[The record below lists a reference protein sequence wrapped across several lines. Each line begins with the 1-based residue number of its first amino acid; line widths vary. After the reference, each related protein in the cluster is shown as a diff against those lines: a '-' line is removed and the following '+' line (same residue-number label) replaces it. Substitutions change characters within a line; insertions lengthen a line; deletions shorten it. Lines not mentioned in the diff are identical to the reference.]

1 MTQVEEQ
8 SEVEIVKGYTMTQFC
23 DKMIDLFLNEKTKSK
38 EWRKYLV
45 FRNEWKKYRDSFFV
59 RCQRRADMEND
70 TTMKE
75 KFTSLGRRV
84 KKVTYYQILS
94 LCNVDFRRIF
104 CYQMNVGKAYK
115 PLFPLICFIIVI
127 CQLVQFFFF

>member
-1 MTQVEEQ
+1 MAQLEEQ
-8 SEVEIVKGYTMTQFC
+8 ADIEIVKGYTMTQFC

-45 FRNEWKKYRDSFFV
+45 FRDEWKKYRNSFFI

-70 TTMKE
+70 PTMKE

-94 LCNVDFRRIF
+94 LCNVDFRKNLLLPNECWKKQI
-104 CYQMNVGKAYK
+104 NL
-115 PLFPLICFIIVI
+115 LFPLICFIIFV
-127 CQLVQFFFF
+127 CQ